1 MKEKKARAT
10 TMGFAQNTRQRLGSA
25 AHFVGKHATAGKAA
39 LTAAA
44 VAGAA
49 YSAYQTHGQV
59 QAQRERYSGP
69 PAHGGGGGG
78 VGGFLGAIPG
88 TAALELLREA
98 REERRMG
105 VRR

>member
-1 MKEKKARAT
+1 
-10 TMGFAQNTRQRLGSA
+10 MGCMQNTRQRIGSA
-25 AHFVGKHATAGKAA
+25 AHFVGRHAATAGKAA

-49 YSAYQTHGQV
+49 YNAYETHGQV
-59 QAQRERYSGP
+59 QAQRQRFSGP
-69 PAHGGGGGG
+69 PSHSGGGGGI
-78 VGGFLGAIPG
+78 GGFLGSIPG
-88 TAALELLREA
+88 TAALEPLREA

>member
-1 MKEKKARAT
+1 MKEKNTRARD
-10 TMGFAQNTRQRLGSA
+10 MGFVQSARQRLGSA
-25 AHFVGKHATAGKAA
+25 AHFVGKHAATAGKAA

-59 QAQRERYSGP
+59 QAQRGGRPAHS
-69 PAHGGGGGG
+69 AHGGGGGI
-78 VGGFLGAIPG
+78 GGFLGAIPG
-88 TAALELLREA
+88 TASLELLREA
-98 REERRMG
+98 QAERRMG